1 MNSEEAKEII
11 RKRGMCSCRQN
22 LFAAST
28 CKQNNCGD
36 CDFYITDEELE
47 EAEKILKNEHDIKED
62 PAMLKRRAFDKAMA
76 EIDKQDNVN
85 NPKHYAGSCSI
96 ECIDAMQMAY
106 GSQVV
111 HNFCICNAFKYL
123 WRHKNKNGAEDLNK
137 AEWYINK
144 AEELTKIHTPIIN
157 DLRTILEKYREKFK
171 SSNE

>member
-1 MNSEEAKEII
+1 MN
-11 RKRGMCSCRQN
+11 
-22 LFAAST
+22 
-28 CKQNNCGD
+28 
-36 CDFYITDEELE
+36 LE
-47 EAEKILKNEHDIKED
+47 EANIIMEKYRSCATCDITLHTDSCKD
-62 PAMLKRRAFDKAMA
+62 CGNYVTDKAVEEAMKV
-76 EIDKQDNVN
+76 INPKPDNVN

-157 DLRTILEKYREKFK
+157 DLRTILEKYREKFE